1 MKQFERR
8 SVLHSA
14 RRGKGNEM
22 LGHVVQLTYYQTVKQ
37 WEFPPSKF
45 VTYTKS
51 DEAWARP
58 LGFGREVTVE
68 RVFTIPR
75 AVCVGHENHTYQFR
89 ALYSDSVTGVQ
100 V

>member
-1 MKQFERR
+1 MIGQVVK
-8 SVLHSA
+8 LTHS
-14 RRGKGNEM
+14 
-22 LGHVVQLTYYQTVKQ
+22 QTVKQ

-45 VTYTKS
+45 VTYTRS

-75 AVCVGHENHTYQFR
+75 AVCVGMQGHEYQFR

-100 V
+100 S

>member
-1 MKQFERR
+1 MIGE
-8 SVLHSA
+8 
-14 RRGKGNEM
+14 
-22 LGHVVQLTYYQTVKQ
+22 VVRLTQSQTVKQ

-75 AVCVGHENHTYQFR
+75 AVCVGMQGRELQFR
-89 ALYSDSVTGVQ
+89 ALYHNSVTGVH

>member
-1 MKQFERR
+1 MIGEVVR
-8 SVLHSA
+8 LTHS
-14 RRGKGNEM
+14 
-22 LGHVVQLTYYQTVKQ
+22 QTVKQ

-68 RVFTIPR
+68 RTFTTLFQGFQLPPTFGHLANDFIILELQPQLR
-75 AVCVGHENHTYQFR
+75 FGELVCPCDC
-89 ALYSDSVTGVQ
+89 S
-100 V
+100 